1 MQFLIDGRPAPPPGN
16 DGEPVQQAGY
26 IAITPN
32 YFAALRTPI
41 LQGRELNDR
50 DTAAAP
56 PVVIINETMAKR
68 YWPNENPIGR
78 RVTLDYVPNEPSRE
92 IVGVVGDVRLSR
104 QQRQIL
110 PTVYVPHLQQPAR
123 WLGPG
128 WGVRSGMYF
137 ILRTTGDPMKLVPAM
152 RQALAE
158 VDRDKPASSIR
169 TVEQNLDRQIQYVR
183 LYVLLLGI
191 FGAVAAVLAAIGIYG
206 VMAYSVAERTR
217 EIGIRMALGAGA
229 RDVLALVVR
238 QALLLI
244 AIGLVAGIAA
254 SLALTRVI
262 KTALYEVTPT
272 DPATFIA
279 VALSLTAVA
288 LIACF
293 IPTRRAVAVDPT
305 VALRYE

>member
-1 MQFLIDGRPAPPPGN
+1 M
-16 DGEPVQQAGY
+16 
-26 IAITPN
+26 
-32 YFAALRTPI
+32 
-41 LQGRELNDR
+41 NDR
-50 DTAAAP
+50 DTAAGP
-56 PVVIINETMAKR
+56 PVAIINQTMAKR
-68 YWPNENPIGR
+68 YWPNESPIGR
-78 RVTLDYVPNEPSRE
+78 RITLDYVPNEPSRE

-137 ILRTTGDPMKLVPAM
+137 ILRTTGDPLKLVPAM
-152 RQALAE
+152 RQALAD
-158 VDRDKPASSIR
+158 VDRDKPASAVQ
-169 TVEQNLDRQIQYVR
+169 TVEQNLDRQVQFQR

-206 VMAYSVAERTR
+206 VMAYSVAEPTR

-229 RDVLALVVR
+229 RGVLALVVR
-238 QALLLI
+238 QALFLI
-244 AIGLVAGIAA
+244 AIGLVVGIAA
-254 SLALTRVI
+254 SFALTRVI

-293 IPTRRAVAVDPT
+293 VPTRRAVEVDPT